1 MPAPK
6 GNQFWKLR
14 TKHGRNRLWE
24 SPEVL
29 WQAATEYFEAM
40 DARTDWQR
48 TEFVGKFGE
57 RQTVTLKPPYTLMG
71 LMIFLDTNIVTF
83 MKYEKLEDYVDT
95 CTRIRDI
102 IANQKFEG
110 AAVGAYN
117 ANLISRDLG
126 LVEKSNTTI
135 AIEQPMFPDESKPKE

>member
-1 MPAPK
+1 MDIITDCIEYVYDNK
-6 GNQFWKLR
+6 GLHSHKDY
-14 TKHGRNRLWE
+14 T
-24 SPEVL
+24 
-29 WQAATEYFEAM
+29 
-40 DARTDWQR
+40 TDELK
-48 TEFVGKFGE
+48 EFVE
-57 RQTVTLKPPYTLMG
+57 G
-71 LMIFLDTNIVTF
+71 LTEENY
-83 MKYEKLEDYVDT
+83 KKLEDYVDT